1 MRKTMLL
8 LAVLL
13 ACGLSSLSLA
23 ADQSK
28 KSLVI
33 MLDGLRSDVMFTAA
47 TPAID
52 SLINGTWA
60 GPNSGY
66 RAAWTYQAHTNL
78 DALPSSATNHVA
90 IATGVTATKNNVY
103 ENGKIGEGKY
113 GEFPSYLE
121 RLKQANPKLV
131 TAFLRSWGEDDL
143 IPTKADYE
151 QRYADKSGAE
161 LDMLLVDDAVAI
173 LAGTKVD
180 AEGGNGTRWKAG
192 TDVDALMLYLD
203 SMDIYGHGKGFS
215 PFVDEYY
222 VRMTE
227 YDTAIGR
234 MLRAICSRPC
244 FAEESWQIIVVSD
257 HGGLE
262 QSHGIQDCENCYTIP
277 LVVASKEVET
287 GRMVG
292 QPENCDVAAYVM
304 QFMTGSVPTEFDGKV
319 EAVYPA
325 SAAADLAEG
334 IVYQQ
339 PSSVTP
345 EKLGHPESLDFGT
358 DQDFSITLWFRTD
371 KPQQGD
377 PVIIG
382 NKDWNSGKNPGVI
395 LAANTNDKDGTNLC
409 LNISDGT
416 TRDDLR
422 PLAYQ
427 VDGQWWFVGVTAE
440 RKGNAVLY
448 LGRTDGRLTFISDDI
463 STLGNINSPLN
474 WNVTEDGTGDYR
486 SQLNGEIR
494 GLTIRNRALSLQEIE
509 TLSKNPPKD

>member
-192 TDVDALMLYLD
+192 TDVDA
-203 SMDIYGHGKGFS
+203 H
-215 PFVDEYY
+215 
-222 VRMTE
+222 
-227 YDTAIGR
+227 
-234 MLRAICSRPC
+234 
-244 FAEESWQIIVVSD
+244 
-257 HGGLE
+257 
-262 QSHGIQDCENCYTIP
+262 
-277 LVVASKEVET
+277 
-287 GRMVG
+287 
-292 QPENCDVAAYVM
+292 
-304 QFMTGSVPTEFDGKV
+304 
-319 EAVYPA
+319 
-325 SAAADLAEG
+325 
-334 IVYQQ
+334 
-339 PSSVTP
+339 
-345 EKLGHPESLDFGT
+345 
-358 DQDFSITLWFRTD
+358 
-371 KPQQGD
+371 
-377 PVIIG
+377 
-382 NKDWNSGKNPGVI
+382 
-395 LAANTNDKDGTNLC
+395 
-409 LNISDGT
+409 
-416 TRDDLR
+416 
-422 PLAYQ
+422 
-427 VDGQWWFVGVTAE
+427 
-440 RKGNAVLY
+440 
-448 LGRTDGRLTFISDDI
+448 
-463 STLGNINSPLN
+463 
-474 WNVTEDGTGDYR
+474 
-486 SQLNGEIR
+486 
-494 GLTIRNRALSLQEIE
+494 
-509 TLSKNPPKD
+509 